1 MPDSRE
7 EEEEKERP
15 GALSETKYFNF
26 LNINSFILFT
36 GGKYNTSDRI

>member
-7 EEEEKERP
+7 EEEEERP

-26 LNINSFILFT
+26 PNINSFILFT
-36 GGKYNTSDRI
+36 GGKYNISNRI